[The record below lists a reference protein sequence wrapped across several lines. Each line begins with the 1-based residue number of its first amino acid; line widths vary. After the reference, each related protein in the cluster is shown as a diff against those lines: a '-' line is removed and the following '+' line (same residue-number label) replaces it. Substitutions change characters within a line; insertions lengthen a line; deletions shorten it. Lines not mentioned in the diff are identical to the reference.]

1 MKITALFVVAAIL
14 LAACSLVSADA
25 ASYQKRTAKK
35 FFDSIKAR
43 NPNVVEFKN
52 GLLVEWLAKGDGE
65 TSPKEGT
72 SCSMHYHGQ
81 LKTGDVF
88 DSSMDRGSP
97 ISFAPNQVISS
108 WKFIMQAMVPGDEIR
123 IYSPSDL
130 AYGARGSPPKIPPH
144 SPLVFK
150 MKMMKIEGKDGK
162 PAAEGRAFLKANTVD
177 GKGIDDIQLTTEQD
191 YKPPQ

>member
-1 MKITALFVVAAIL
+1 MKLTSLFLVAAFI
-14 LAACSLVSADA
+14 LAACSLISADT

-43 NPNVVEFKN
+43 NPNVVELKN
-52 GLLVEWLAKGDGE
+52 GMLVEWLAKGDGE

-81 LKTGDVF
+81 LKTGEVF
-88 DSSMDRGSP
+88 DSSIDRNSP
-97 ISFAPNQVISS
+97 ISFAPNQVIKS
-108 WKFIMQAMVPGDEIR
+108 WTEVMSYMIPGDEIR
-123 IYSPSDL
+123 IFSPSEL

-150 MKMMKIEGKDGK
+150 MKMLKVEGKDGK
-162 PAAEGRAFLKANTVD
+162 PAAEARKLLKENTVD
-177 GKGIDDIQLTTEQD
+177 GKGIDEIQLTTEQD
-191 YKPPQ
+191 YKP

>member
-1 MKITALFVVAAIL
+1 MKIIFFVAAVL
-14 LAACSLVSADA
+14 LAACALVSADM

-43 NPNVVEFKN
+43 NPNAVELKN
-52 GLLVEWLAKGDGE
+52 GMVVEWLAKGDGE

-97 ISFAPNQVISS
+97 ISFAPNQVIGS
-108 WKFIMQAMVPGDEIR
+108 WKFIMQTMVPGDDIR
-123 IYSPSDL
+123 IFSPSDL
-130 AYGARGSPPKIPPH
+130 AYGRRGSPPKIPADA
-144 SPLVFK
+144 PLVFK
-150 MKMMKIEGKDGK
+150 MKMLKVEGKDGK
-162 PAAEGRAFLKANTVD
+162 PAAEARKLLKENTVD
-177 GKGIDDIQLTTEQD
+177 GKGIDEIELTTEQD
-191 YKPPQ
+191 YKPL